1 MFETLSEERS
11 LTNDSLIEGGQ
22 EIKRIGFSRR
32 AAASH
37 VRRENLL
44 IF

>member
-22 EIKRIGFSRR
+22 KIRRKTNRR
-32 AAASH
+32 AGG
-37 VRRENLL
+37 
-44 IF
+44 